1 MRRKAFEVWGE
12 KMKVAAAATY
22 QRPPKSLK
30 RLTED
35 LNRLTLDTCQICQI
49 PGSEVIVDDD
59 AASLVNASCE
69 EMHSYVKWPRKWPV
83 ESRCGIPCA
92 LIRVVA
98 HVQEEFVGSTG
109 LIGGNEVLVS

>member
-1 MRRKAFEVWGE
+1 M
-12 KMKVAAAATY
+12 
-22 QRPPKSLK
+22 
-30 RLTED
+30 
-35 LNRLTLDTCQICQI
+35 TLDMCQI